1 MKRTFRSRVSAVLLI
16 TVAGF
21 AGTSCDSVTDKD
33 DATEVEFAL
42 GGSLTTDF
50 TQVDP
55 AYDGSALF
63 SRSGIANRLD
73 VMLEV
78 RAKGVDRREEARV
91 NFRFAYAS
99 NTGVLPPGP
108 YSVVPDDTVPTVGEA
123 FYQLVRNDSSYS
135 KFEFAGTSLRLVV
148 EESQRGRF
156 VATFSLDLEQT
167 HGESFADGQLL
178 NVALAGPV
186 RVSGSFDL
194 EIEGLEPLP
203 GL

>member
-1 MKRTFRSRVSAVLLI
+1 MNRTFRSRVSTVLLLA
-16 TVAGF
+16 VAGF
-21 AGTSCDSVTDKD
+21 AETSCDSVTDKD
-33 DATEVEFAL
+33 DATEVDFAL
-42 GGSLTTDF
+42 SGSLTKDF

-135 KFEFAGTSLRLVV
+135 IFEFAGTSLRLVV
-148 EESQRGRF
+148 EDSQRGRF

-167 HGESFADGQLL
+167 RGESFADGQLL

>member
-1 MKRTFRSRVSAVLLI
+1 MNRTFQSRVSAVLLLAF
-16 TVAGF
+16 AGF
-21 AGTSCDSVTDKD
+21 AGISCDSVTDKD
-33 DATEVEFAL
+33 DATEIEL
-42 GGSLTTDF
+42 TLSGSLTTDF

-55 AYDGSALF
+55 DYEGSALF

-78 RAKGVDRREEARV
+78 QGQGVDQREEARV

-108 YSVVPDDTVPTVGEA
+108 YSVVPDDTIPTVGEA

-135 KFEFAGTSLRLVV
+135 TFEFAGASLHLVV

-167 HGESFADGQLL
+167 RGESFADGQLL
-178 NVALAGPV
+178 NVVLAGPA
-186 RVSGSFDL
+186 RASGSFDL
-194 EIEGLEPLP
+194 EIDGLEPLP
-203 GL
+203 VL